1 MLLLYT
7 SNREHL
13 LSFWLLHK
21 HPVCFYI
28 YIYIYKRINKERIDN
43 MRGMWDDYPTSDWR
57 DPSINHSDLEGL
69 TSILA
74 ILNNFNLHRLTLII
88 LFLVS
93 QIIRNLV

>member
-1 MLLLYT
+1 
-7 SNREHL
+7 
-13 LSFWLLHK
+13 
-21 HPVCFYI
+21 
-28 YIYIYKRINKERIDN
+28 

-57 DPSINHSDLEGL
+57 DPSFNHSDLEGL

-93 QIIRNLV
+93 QIITNLV